1 MKAALQGPE
10 LHTWHLRS
18 SPSSERFGCVCLEP
32 YQNSNI
38 DLSKRQMNDPMIT
51 FVYEQ
56 DTNRVF
62 YEFEHLLSGIFI
74 CKSIKLADTYLQMHK
89 NEFIQILA
97 EIGMLIQPKKKTP
110 EEEKKEKE
118 AREKQAAG

>member
-1 MKAALQGPE
+1 
-10 LHTWHLRS
+10 
-18 SPSSERFGCVCLEP
+18 
-32 YQNSNI
+32 
-38 DLSKRQMNDPMIT
+38 MNDPMIT